1 MLKSRKKDPKQL
13 WLPALRG
20 VFGDWVFYTC
30 LMPLREIASRVDY
43 ARVLHKS
50 SSLSEMI
57 QRELELGR
65 AEEISA
71 YLKTQKQRFF
81 NSLVIAVYGGNP
93 SWHDIGDLSSNLPG
107 LSVEK
112 IPEQALSSFGLLLFT
127 GEEELFALDGQHRLA
142 GIKSAVQDDSGL
154 LEEEASIVLVA
165 HENTRKGIERTRR
178 LFTTLNKTA
187 RPVSKG
193 EIIALDEDD
202 VMAIIARRLV
212 ESHPFFTMDRVAFV
226 QTNNLPPNDTRHLT
240 TIGNLYDILG
250 IVFERIKK
258 DRDPH
263 NLRFFRPSDDELD
276 DYYKFASRF
285 FKLLGNVFLPLGEF
299 FEAKDASKVV
309 KKYRGQF
316 GGNVMFRP
324 IGLTMMSE
332 VIAKLT
338 ENRKLKESV
347 KVAATLPLDLA
358 SPPYA
363 GTLWDTTKKRM
374 DNQGKALARDLLL
387 FMLDEI
393 PKRKIIELGKRYA
406 RALGR
411 DPEGGKGLIEDL
423 VAKVKIGG
431 GGI

>member
-1 MLKSRKKDPKQL
+1 MLKAIKRNPKEL

-30 LMPLREIASRVDY
+30 LMPLQEIASRVDY
-43 ARVLHKS
+43 ANVIHKS

-57 QRELELGR
+57 QRELEKGR
-65 AEEISA
+65 AEEIAA
-71 YLKTQKQRFF
+71 YLRTQEQRFF

-93 SWHDIGDLSSNLPG
+93 SWHDIGDFTSNLPG
-107 LSVEK
+107 VSIEK

-142 GIKSAVQDDSGL
+142 GIKTAVQNGNDIGED
-154 LEEEASIVLVA
+154 EASIVLVA
-165 HENTRKGIERTRR
+165 HENTRKGIERTHR

-202 VMAIIARRLV
+202 VMAIFARRLV
-212 ESHPFFTMDRVAFV
+212 ESHPFFKMDRVAFV
-226 QTNNLPPNDTRHLT
+226 PTKNLPANDTKHLT
-240 TIGNLYDILG
+240 TIGNLYDVLG
-250 IVFERIKK
+250 ILFARIKK
-258 DRDPH
+258 DRDLH
-263 NLRFFRPSDDELD
+263 ELRFYRPSDDELN
-276 DYYKFASRF
+276 DYYKFGSRF
-285 FKLLGNVFLPLGEF
+285 FKFLSDVFLPLGEF
-299 FEAKDASKVV
+299 FEAKDASGVV

-332 VIAKLT
+332 VIAELT
-338 ENRKLKESV
+338 EKRKLKESIRI
-347 KVAATLPLDLA
+347 AGTLPQDLA
-358 SPPYA
+358 EPPYA

-387 FMLDEI
+387 FILDEI
-393 PKRKIIELGKRYA
+393 PKRKILDLGKRYA
-406 RALGR
+406 RAVGQ
-411 DPEGGKGLIEDL
+411 DPEDGQSLLK
-423 VAKVKIGG
+423 KI
-431 GGI
+431 IPIDRAQRE